1 VGDNEQE
8 IRDLIHIWA
17 AAVHGRRKVG
27 RSSRASCDAVT
38 LNRGSGSR
46 SPTRVESQPVCQPSG
61 THRVSKPAAL
71 GPGHPRA
78 RGAALPPRPRRVVG
92 ARIHTHP
99 GWTTGPHATLTHNRT
114 VRIGLA
120 RWVVCAE
127 AAWER
132 LAVARRHVEVVRAEA
147 RAIATVGLAE
157 VRHIAHV
164 ARRTSAFCTPCR
176 LTPPGRRT
184 LGERRRPEARQD
196 GSRPRDGRTGSDPLQ
211 HPPPG
216 DAVDVRPFLAH
227 GSASRLACS
236 SSPQPCSC

>member
-1 VGDNEQE
+1 MSKRSETSFTDGPLRCMDDGRWVVAHEHHVTLSLSTG
-8 IRDLIHIWA
+8 
-17 AAVHGRRKVG
+17 AAVVVPRQG
-27 RSSRASCDAVT
+27 
-38 LNRGSGSR
+38 L
-46 SPTRVESQPVCQPSG
+46 
-61 THRVSKPAAL
+61 RVSPSVNRVVRIEFRSLAAL
-71 GPGHPRA
+71 SSGHSRA
-78 RGAALPPRPRRVVG
+78 RGAALPPRPRRVFG

-99 GWTTGPHATLTHNRT
+99 CWTTGPHATLTHNGA
-114 VRIGLA
+114 VRVGLA
-120 RWVVCAE
+120 RWVVRAE

-132 LAVARRHVEVVRAEA
+132 LAVARRHVEVVCAEA
-147 RAIATVGLAE
+147 RAVATVGLAK

-176 LTPPGRRT
+176 LTPHGRRT

-196 GSRPRDGRTGSDPLQ
+196 GSRPHDSRTGSDPLQ